1 MRLDDNCVL
10 WMPVRVLCVA
20 EAWASADFHAT
31 GRDGHEREAATR
43 LQDPGP
49 LQRVT
54 KATVIAFVLCTC
66 VHADLDQ
73 DWPKLEPLQKVLD
86 KCFLIPMHA
95 PRQHNTEGGGARL
108 PCNIFNSG
116 LRHGPYIRTDGPG
129 CVSQD

>member
-1 MRLDDNCVL
+1 MLQKHGLVLIFMLQAEMATNGKLQLGYRTLDL
-10 WMPVRVLCVA
+10 YKG
-20 EAWASADFHAT
+20 F
-31 GRDGHEREAATR
+31 
-43 LQDPGP
+43 
-49 LQRVT
+49 T

-95 PRQHNTEGGGARL
+95 PRQHNTEGEGGGARL